1 MTCIVGVEVDGKV
14 VITGDIQGS
23 APNVKIVHT
32 QPKVFTNSGMAFGYT
47 TSYRFGQIIEHSID
61 KGFLPARD
69 DQVYPW
75 LVKEFVPHCKK
86 VLYDGGYDSGGTCL
100 IGIRG
105 QLWRL
110 ESDFSVLRSVK
121 GFDAVGSGCE
131 FALGAL
137 STYMSM
143 GTYNTADDVVHISAS
158 VIKSVS
164 DHCPTVGSDST
175 SIVV

>member
-1 MTCIVGVEVDGKV
+1 MTCIVGVEVGGKV

-23 APNVKIVHT
+23 GYNTKIIHT
-32 QPKVFTNSGMAFGYT
+32 QPKVFNNSGMAFGYT
-47 TSYRFGQIIEHSID
+47 TSYRFGQIIEHSIN
-61 KGFLPARD
+61 KEFLPSTD

-86 VLYDGGYDSGGTCL
+86 VLTESGYTEGGTCL

-110 ESDFSVLRSVK
+110 ESDFAVLRSVN
-121 GFDAVGSGCE
+121 GFDAVGSGQE

-137 STYMSM
+137 STYMGMQRFESVE
-143 GTYNTADDVVHISAS
+143 DVVEITSK

>member
-1 MTCIVGVEVDGKV
+1 MTCIVGVEIDGKV

-23 APNVKIVHT
+23 GHNTKIVHT

-61 KGFLPARD
+61 KGFLPSSD

-86 VLYDGGYDSGGTCL
+86 VLREGDYDAGGTCL

-110 ESDFSVLRSVK
+110 EDDFAVLRSVI
-121 GFDAVGSGCE
+121 GFDAVGSGQE

-137 STYMSM
+137 STYMKMQMVSSV
-143 GTYNTADDVVHISAS
+143 DDVVRLSS
-158 VIKSVS
+158 KVIESVS
-164 DHCPTVGSDST
+164 EHCPSVGRDST